1 MSTLKVGTI
10 QDHANSNTAISID
23 SGGRVT
29 TPARPMFRAFKSGT
43 GWVDIVHN
51 ANRKIPFDTEKYDV
65 GGCFNTSTSI
75 FTAPITGY
83 YHLYVYAYVHNNTGT
98 KTLILQ
104 MGTSDP
110 ASGDLIALHQGNL
123 SEPFT
128 MQIHATHYFTAN
140 QSCGAYLY
148 QSNDTV
154 NGVYS
159 DNTTTYSGFEGYLVG

>member
-10 QDHANSNTAISID
+10 QDHANSITAMSID
-23 SGGRVT
+23 SSGRVT

-51 ANRKIPFDTEKYDV
+51 WNRKIPFDTEKYDI

-75 FTAPITGY
+75 FIAPVTGY
-83 YHLYVYAYVHNNTGT
+83 YHLYMYAYVHNNTGT

-110 ASGDLIALHQGNL
+110 ASGEVIGLHQANHG
-123 SEPFT
+123 EPGT